1 MPCLQ
6 AFHWSCVHK
15 AIWICF
21 DDVCQWQLFVLL
33 GLCRA
38 CVLRKGMFVIAEFCE
53 FCCVQ
58 VVKFAV
64 PVYYGSCYQC
74 EKVPQH
80 QVVKAVQSKKLHIS
94 LTADA
99 KSATSQPGLN

>member
-1 MPCLQ
+1 MAALTC
-6 AFHWSCVHK
+6 WSY
-15 AIWICF
+15 AELN
-21 DDVCQWQLFVLL
+21 QLLVTADILEPK
-33 GLCRA
+33 C
-38 CVLRKGMFVIAEFCE
+38 M
-53 FCCVQ
+53 Q
-58 VVKFAV
+58 VVKFAA

-99 KSATSQPGLN
+99 Q